1 MSKTKVL
8 ITGITGQDGIF
19 LTSHL
24 LKREDNLKIF
34 GISRSEKNNIFY
46 KNLNDITGKY
56 NENNLKLIK
65 LDLLNQNDV
74 EKLLIDLKVDKII
87 NLSGPSSV
95 YNSFQN
101 PEDYKNII
109 INQFNNLVNGCKA
122 SNTFP
127 TFFQASSSEMFSN
140 SAQIPLSEHSKMEPR
155 SPYSEA
161 KSALHSKVYE
171 LRNNN
176 DWNIKSGVMF
186 NHESEYRLEN
196 FLVMKIINTVIDI
209 YSQKT
214 SELIVGSLEYKR
226 DWSYAYD
233 IVKAIN
239 LIIDETNPVDYV
251 IGSGTGNTI
260 LDMIKYVF
268 EYFNL
273 DYQEYIKVDN
283 TLLREGDPIEIV
295 SDPSLIYNNLGWKT
309 EVTFQNMLVKIIEF
323 KLKTRSK

>member
-1 MSKTKVL
+1 MSKTKIL

>member
-24 LKREDNLKIF
+24 LKKEENLKVF
-34 GISRSEKNNIFY
+34 GISRSEKNNNFY
-46 KNLNDITGKY
+46 KNLNNIAGKY
-56 NENNLKLIK
+56 DENNLKLIK

-95 YNSFQN
+95 YNSFQD

-109 INQFNNLVNGCKA
+109 ISQFNNLVNGCKA

>member
-1 MSKTKVL
+1 MSKTKIL

-196 FLVMKIINTVIDI
+196 FLVIKIIN
-209 YSQKT
+209 S
-214 SELIVGSLEYKR
+214 
-226 DWSYAYD
+226 
-233 IVKAIN
+233 KA
-239 LIIDETNPVDYV
+239 
-251 IGSGTGNTI
+251 G
-260 LDMIKYVF
+260 KYC
-268 EYFNL
+268 L
-273 DYQEYIKVDN
+273 QYQE
-283 TLLREGDPIEIV
+283 
-295 SDPSLIYNNLGWKT
+295 S
-309 EVTFQNMLVKIIEF
+309 
-323 KLKTRSK
+323 

>member
-1 MSKTKVL
+1 MSKTKIL

-176 DWNIKSGVMF
+176 GWNIKSGVMF

>member
-1 MSKTKVL
+1 
-8 ITGITGQDGIF
+8 
-19 LTSHL
+19 
-24 LKREDNLKIF
+24 
-34 GISRSEKNNIFY
+34 
-46 KNLNDITGKY
+46 
-56 NENNLKLIK
+56 
-65 LDLLNQNDV
+65 
-74 EKLLIDLKVDKII
+74 
-87 NLSGPSSV
+87 
-95 YNSFQN
+95 
-101 PEDYKNII
+101 
-109 INQFNNLVNGCKA
+109 
-122 SNTFP
+122 
-127 TFFQASSSEMFSN
+127 
-140 SAQIPLSEHSKMEPR
+140 
-155 SPYSEA
+155 
-161 KSALHSKVYE
+161 LHSKVYE

>member
-24 LKREDNLKIF
+24 LKKEDNLKVF
-34 GISRSEKNNIFY
+34 GISRSEKNNNFY
-46 KNLNDITGKY
+46 KNLNEITGEY
-56 NENNLKLIK
+56 DENNLKLIK
-65 LDLLNQNDV
+65 LDLLNQSDV
-74 EKLLIDLKVDKII
+74 DRLLIDLKVDKII

-101 PEDYKNII
+101 SEDYKNII
-109 INQFNNLVNGCKA
+109 VNQFNNLVNGCKA
-122 SNTFP
+122 SHTFP
-127 TFFQASSSEMFSN
+127 TFFQASSSEMFST
-140 SAQIPLSEHSKMEPR
+140 SEQIPLNEYSKMEPR

-161 KSALHSKVYE
+161 KHALHSKVNE

-196 FLVMKIINTVIDI
+196 FLVMKVINTVIDI
-209 YSQKT
+209 HNQKT

-239 LIIDETNPVDYV
+239 LIINETNPVDYV

-260 LDMIKYVF
+260 LDMVKYVF

>member
-24 LKREDNLKIF
+24 LKNEDNLKVF
-34 GISRSEKNNIFY
+34 GISRSEKNNNFY
-46 KNLNDITGKY
+46 KNLNDITGEY
-56 NENNLKLIK
+56 DENNLKLIK
-65 LDLLNQNDV
+65 LDLLNQSDV
-74 EKLLIDLKVDKII
+74 ERLLIDLKVDKII

-101 PEDYKNII
+101 SDDYKNII
-109 INQFNNLVNGCKA
+109 VNQFNNLVNGCKA
-122 SNTFP
+122 SHTFP
-127 TFFQASSSEMFSN
+127 TFFQASSSEMFST
-140 SAQIPLSEHSKMEPR
+140 SEHIPLNEYSKMEPR

-161 KSALHSKVYE
+161 KHALHSKVYE
-171 LRNNN
+171 LRKSN

-196 FLVMKIINTVIDI
+196 FLVMKVINTVIDI
-209 YSQKT
+209 YNQKT
-214 SELIVGSLEYKR
+214 SELIIGSLEYKR
-226 DWSYAYD
+226 DWSYAHD

-239 LIIDETNPVDYV
+239 LIINENNPVDYV

-260 LDMIKYVF
+260 LDMIKHVF
-268 EYFNL
+268 SYFNL
-273 DYQEYIKVDN
+273 DYQEYIKIDN
-283 TLLREGDPIEIV
+283 TLLRDGDPIEIV

-323 KLKTRSK
+323 KLKTRSN

>member
-1 MSKTKVL
+1 MSKTKIL

-34 GISRSEKNNIFY
+34 GISRSEKNNFFY

-74 EKLLIDLKVDKII
+74 KKLLIDLKVDKII

-109 INQFNNLVNGCKA
+109 INQFNNLVNGCIA

>member
-24 LKREDNLKIF
+24 LKKEENLKVF
-34 GISRSEKNNIFY
+34 GISRSEKNNNFY
-46 KNLNDITGKY
+46 KNLNNIAGKY
-56 NENNLKLIK
+56 DENNLKLIK

-95 YNSFQN
+95 YNSFQD

>member
-1 MSKTKVL
+1 
-8 ITGITGQDGIF
+8 
-19 LTSHL
+19 
-24 LKREDNLKIF
+24 
-34 GISRSEKNNIFY
+34 
-46 KNLNDITGKY
+46 
-56 NENNLKLIK
+56 
-65 LDLLNQNDV
+65 
-74 EKLLIDLKVDKII
+74 
-87 NLSGPSSV
+87 V

-140 SAQIPLSEHSKMEPR
+140 SAQIPFSEHSKMEPR

>member
-1 MSKTKVL
+1 MSKTKIL

-74 EKLLIDLKVDKII
+74 EKLLTDLKVDKII

-109 INQFNNLVNGCKA
+109 INQFNNLVNGCKV

-214 SELIVGSLEYKR
+214 SELIIGSLEYKR

>member
-1 MSKTKVL
+1 MSKTKIL

-295 SDPSLIYNNLGWKT
+295 SDPTLIYNNLGWKT

>member
-1 MSKTKVL
+1 MSKTKIL

-95 YNSFQN
+95 YNSFQD